1 MRMSTLPP
9 FLHMREW
16 GWSPDD
22 EDGDDDD
29 GRDGDDDDDG
39 DGGDGD
45 EIAHL
50 PTLPPYEIVRVKSSA
65 GDAADK
71 RQPRLQA
78 DVDVWSTVYAGN
90 RGCGGD
96 CDGDDDDDVREWG

>member
-1 MRMSTLPP
+1 MPAVGRLWPS
-9 FLHMREW
+9 
-16 GWSPDD
+16 DY
-22 EDGDDDD
+22 D
-29 GRDGDDDDDG
+29 GRDGDDGDDDE
-39 DGGDGD
+39 DGDGD
-45 EIAHL
+45 ENENVHL
-50 PTLPPYEIVRVKSSA
+50 PALPPYEIVRVKSSA

-96 CDGDDDDDVREWG
+96 CDGDDDDDVRE

>member
-1 MRMSTLPP
+1 M
-9 FLHMREW
+9 
-16 GWSPDD
+16 G
-22 EDGDDDD
+22 
-29 GRDGDDDDDG
+29 
-39 DGGDGD
+39 
-45 EIAHL
+45 
-50 PTLPPYEIVRVKSSA
+50 VKSSA

-96 CDGDDDDDVREWG
+96 CDGDDDDDVRE